1 MKTSAV
7 LTPILLISLGL
18 TRADVITDWN
28 STALDAIRSE
38 KASPPVASRALA
50 ILHVAMYDAVNGIT
64 RTHQPYLVGGHVP
77 ASASTVAAAA
87 TAGYSVLV
95 ALFPNERTNFDAR
108 YTMSL
113 SAIPNRPQRH
123 FGTAW
128 GQMVASRVLKAR
140 AHDGSD
146 IKVPYTPGNNPG
158 DWVPTPPAF
167 APALLP
173 GWGAVTPFG
182 VPSATGFL
190 PPAPPALI
198 SDQYAS
204 DLNLTMT
211 MGART
216 NSLRTPN
223 QTEIALFWLDGA
235 GTATPPGHWNV
246 IAQGIAAAQ
255 ENSIED
261 NARLFALLNIAMA
274 DAAIVCWEGKYTYN
288 RWRPITAIHNADVD
302 GNPNT
307 APDTNWTS
315 LIVTPPF
322 PEYTSGH
329 STFSA
334 AAAIVLASFFGTDHV
349 SFSIGSDAL
358 PGVTR
363 SFTRFSAAAEE
374 AGMSRIYGGIHFMT
388 ANMNGLKCGRDIASY
403 VTQHLLATKGNRS
416 RTSQ

>member
-64 RTHQPYLVGGHVP
+64 RTHPPYLARGHVP
-77 ASASTVAAAA
+77 ASAYTVAAAA
-87 TAGYSVLV
+87 TAGHSVLV
-95 ALFPNERTNFDAR
+95 ALFPNERTNFDAVYR
-108 YTMSL
+108 VSL
-113 SAIPNRPQRH
+113 SAIPNRPQKH

-128 GQMVASRVLKAR
+128 GQMVATKILQAR
-140 AHDGSD
+140 AHDGSE
-146 IKVPYTPGNNPG
+146 IKVPYTPGSNPG
-158 DWVPTPPAF
+158 DWIPTPPAF

-182 VPSATGFL
+182 VPSAAGFL
-190 PPAPPALI
+190 APAPPALI

-211 MGART
+211 MGAKT
-216 NSLRTPN
+216 NSLRTPD
-223 QTEIALFWLDGA
+223 QTEIALFWSDGA

-246 IAQGIAAAQ
+246 IAQEIAAANG
-255 ENSIED
+255 NSIED
-261 NARLFALLNIAMA
+261 NARLFALLNISMA

-288 RWRPITAIHNADVD
+288 RWRPITAIRNADLD

-307 APDTNWTS
+307 VPDTNWAP
-315 LIVTPPF
+315 LMVTPPF

-329 STFSA
+329 STFSG
-334 AAAIVLASFFGTDHV
+334 AAAIVLGSFFGTDKV
-349 SFSIGSDAL
+349 SFTVGSDGL

-363 SFTRFSAAAEE
+363 SFTSFSSAAAE

-388 ANMNGLKCGRDIASY
+388 ANMNGLKCGRDIADY
-403 VTQHLLATKGNRS
+403 VTQHLLAAKGNRS
-416 RTSQ
+416 RVN